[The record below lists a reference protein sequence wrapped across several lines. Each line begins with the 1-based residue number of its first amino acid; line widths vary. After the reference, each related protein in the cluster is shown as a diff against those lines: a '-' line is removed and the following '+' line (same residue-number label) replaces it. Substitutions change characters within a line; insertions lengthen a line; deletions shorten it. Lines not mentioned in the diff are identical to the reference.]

1 MELELRQQFGT
12 STGVVVIPVA
22 KQGDFKD
29 ILSFVASI
37 TGISEALITE
47 DFKGELK
54 ETAHFFFQDANRT
67 NRLILLGLGENPGFK
82 EFVLAFRNLF
92 FRNGEKLSKGITL
105 DLQQSTTGAPYQL
118 LEAAVNGMVL
128 GPYDAG
134 KFKTEKNGKKSI
146 DWEAFTL
153 EVIIAGTRPDSL
165 GGEENELKQAVRK
178 SRIIAEAQWQMMDL
192 VNAPANK
199 KPPQHLAAWAIESG
213 KKYGYEVKV
222 YELKALEKMGMEALL
237 AVNRGSEHPP
247 VLIVMEYKPK
257 AGSAKKIGLVG
268 KGVTFDTGG
277 LSLKPSGNMHHMKSD
292 MGGAAAVLGTMEA
305 AARLK
310 LPVHLIG
317 VVPSTENSVDANSTK
332 PGDVIGSY
340 SGKTI
345 EVIDTDAEGR
355 LILADALNYTV
366 KNYQPDYLLDLATL
380 TGSCIR
386 TLGTQAGGLF
396 SNNDALAKTLLDIG
410 MQTGERLWQLPIW
423 EDYFQEM
430 KSDVA
435 DIKNLSSTP
444 AAGAIT
450 AAKFLEYF
458 TEKHTAWAHMDI
470 AGVAF
475 GSSEFTSQKSAT
487 GFGIRLL
494 VEFLE
499 KV

>member
-1 MELELRQQFGT
+1 MKLELRQQFGT

-22 KQGDFKD
+22 KQADFKD
-29 ILSFVASI
+29 IITFVSSKTDLSAS
-37 TGISEALITE
+37 LIE
-47 DFKGELK
+47 QEFKGELK
-54 ETAHFFFQDANRT
+54 ETAHFFFQENNST

-82 EFVLAFRNLF
+82 EKVQAFRSLV
-92 FRNGEKLSKGITL
+92 FRNGEKLSGGITI
-105 DLQQSTTGAPYQL
+105 DLQQSNTEAPYQL
-118 LEAAVNGMVL
+118 LEAAVNGMLL
-128 GPYDAG
+128 GPYDTG
-134 KFKTEKNGKKSI
+134 RFKTEKNGQKAI
-146 DWEAFTL
+146 DWENFLL
-153 EVIIAGTRPDSL
+153 ELIIQ
-165 GGEENELKQAVRK
+165 GGEESAIKQAVRK
-178 SRIIAEAQWQMMDL
+178 GQIIAEAQWQMMDL

-213 KKYGYEVKV
+213 RKYGYDVKV
-222 YELKALEKMGMEALL
+222 YELDELKKMGMEALI

-247 VLIVMEYKPK
+247 VLIVMEYKP
-257 AGSAKKIGLVG
+257 ASGSAKKIGLVG

-277 LSLKPSGNMHHMKSD
+277 LSLKPSGNMHYMKSD

-305 AARLK
+305 AARLQ

-355 LILADALNYTV
+355 LILADALSYV
-366 KNYQPDYLLDLATL
+366 AKNYQPEILLDLATL

-386 TLGTQAGGLF
+386 TLGTHAGGLF
-396 SNNDALAKTLLDIG
+396 SNNEALAKTLYSIG
-410 MQTGERLWQLPIW
+410 METGERLWQLPIW
-423 EDYFQEM
+423 EDYMKEM
-430 KSDVA
+430 KSNVA
-435 DIKNLSSTP
+435 DIKNLSSSP

-450 AAKFLEYF
+450 AAKFLEF
-458 TEKHTAWAHMDI
+458 FIEKHPAWAHMDI

-475 GSSEFTSQKSAT
+475 GDSEFSKQKSAT
-487 GFGIRLL
+487 GFGVRLL

-499 KV
+499 KA

>member
-1 MELELRQQFGT
+1 MKVEIRQQFGT
-12 STGVVVIPVA
+12 STGVVLIPVA

-29 ILSFVASI
+29 IITLVASK
-37 TGISEALITE
+37 TGLSDSLINE
-47 DFKGELK
+47 EFKGDLK
-54 ETAHFFFQDANRT
+54 ETASFFFKDGSQT
-67 NRLILLGLGENPGFK
+67 HRLILLGLGENPGFK
-82 EFVLAFRNLF
+82 EMLQSFRSLVFRNK
-92 FRNGEKLSKGITL
+92 EKFPKGITL
-105 DLQQSTTGAPYQL
+105 DLEHSNTGAPYQL

-128 GPYDAG
+128 GPYDTG
-134 KFKTEKNGKKSI
+134 KFKTEQNGNKVPE
-146 DWEAFTL
+146 WEDFTL
-153 EVIIAGTRPDSL
+153 ELIIAGTS

-178 SRIIAEAQWQMMDL
+178 GQIIAEAQWQMMDL

-213 KKYGYEVKV
+213 RKHGYDVKV
-222 YELKALEKMGMEALL
+222 YELKELQEMGMEALI

-247 VLIVMEYKPK
+247 VLIVMEYKP
-257 AGSAKKIGLVG
+257 AGTPVKKVGLVG

-277 LSLKPSGNMHHMKSD
+277 LSLKPSGNMHYMKSD
-292 MGGAAAVLGTMEA
+292 MGGAAAVMGAMEA
-305 AARLK
+305 ASRLQ

-355 LILADALNYTV
+355 LILADALNYV
-366 KNYQPDYLLDLATL
+366 AKNYQPDFLLDLATL

-386 TLGTQAGGLF
+386 TLGTHAGGLF
-396 SNNDALAKTLLDIG
+396 SNNEALAKTLYEIG
-410 MQTGERLWQLPIW
+410 METGERLWQLPIW
-423 EDYFQEM
+423 EDYQKEM
-430 KSDVA
+430 NSDVA
-435 DIKNLSSTP
+435 DIKNLSSSP

-450 AAKFLEYF
+450 AAKFLEF
-458 TEKHTAWAHMDI
+458 FIEKHPAWAHMDI

-475 GSSEFTSQKSAT
+475 GDSEFSKQKSAT
-487 GFGIRLL
+487 GFGVRLL

-499 KV
+499 KA